1 MRHAA
6 STSLVG
12 LLGETRARLVDLLRP
27 APASVAEIAGR
38 LELSEPA
45 VRRHLQVLERDGLVV
60 AETVRRAGPGRPT
73 TRYALSERARRLYPD
88 HSADFANELLD
99 FVENEH
105 GRHALLQFLRWR
117 QGRQAARYAAELAGL
132 EDPAERTARLAELLS
147 ADGFLAEVSE
157 TVGPDGRPL
166 LELHQGHCAISEV
179 AAEHP
184 EVCAYEAA
192 LFQRLLGGRLSR
204 RRTIASGDGL
214 CVCTITPPDDYSTT
228 NAPREPTSTGV
239 QHGHQG

>member
-1 MRHAA
+1 MD
-6 STSLVG
+6 
-12 LLGETRARLVDLLRP
+12 LLGETRAQVVDTLRP
-27 APASVAEIAGR
+27 APASVAEIAAR

-45 VRRHLQVLERDGLVV
+45 VRRHLQVLERDGLIV
-60 AETVRRAGPGRPT
+60 AETVRREGPGRPT
-73 TRYALSERARRLYPD
+73 TRYALSDRARRLYPD

-99 FVENEH
+99 FVESEH
-105 GRHALLQFLRWR
+105 GRHTLLQFLRWR
-117 QGRQAARYAAELAGL
+117 QGRQAARYAAELAGVQ
-132 EDPAERTARLAELLS
+132 DHAERAARLAELLS

-166 LELHQGHCAISEV
+166 LKLHQGHCAISDV

-204 RRTIASGDGL
+204 RHTIAAGDGM
-214 CVCTITPPDDYSTT
+214 CVCTITPPDNPPTT
-228 NAPREPTSTGV
+228 TTSSEPSKTGARNV
-239 QHGHQG
+239 HEG

>member
-1 MRHAA
+1 MD
-6 STSLVG
+6 
-12 LLGETRARLVDLLRP
+12 LLGETRAQVVDTLRP
-27 APASVAEIAGR
+27 APASVAQVAAR

-60 AETVRRAGPGRPT
+60 AETVRRQGPGRPT
-73 TRYALSERARRLYPD
+73 TRYALSDRARRLYPD

-105 GRHALLQFLRWR
+105 GRHSLLQFLRWR
-117 QGRQAARYAAELAGL
+117 QGRQAARYAAELADVH
-132 EDPAERTARLAELLS
+132 DPGERVARLAELLS
-147 ADGFLAEVSE
+147 ADGFLADVSE

-166 LELHQGHCAISEV
+166 LKLHQGHCAISDV

-184 EVCAYEAA
+184 EICAYEAA

-204 RRTIASGDGL
+204 RLTIAGGDGI
-214 CVCTITPPDDYSTT
+214 CVCTITPPDSIPTT
-228 NAPREPTSTGV
+228 TPANEPT
-239 QHGHQG
+239 